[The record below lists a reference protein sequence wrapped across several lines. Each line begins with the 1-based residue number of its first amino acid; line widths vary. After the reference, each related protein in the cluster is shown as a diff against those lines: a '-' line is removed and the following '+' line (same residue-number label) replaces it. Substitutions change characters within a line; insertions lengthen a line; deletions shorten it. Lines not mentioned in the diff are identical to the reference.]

1 MAARSHP
8 NQLKLSRELN
18 SWWTDR
24 TGKSSP
30 APLSYADGVRIR
42 PPGVPFIGLGPH
54 IDAGSLSRW
63 TDPTYQE
70 VYSAVFSG
78 QPELLDSYDLTI
90 RKDAKQAMFPGS
102 AHSRVLRSFQG
113 WTALTGA
120 GPGEGSLM
128 LYPNVKWTIAYVL
141 LRPFFKVP
149 EAAEDIM
156 DASKWTFDAETA
168 WFPGTWKTDSQ
179 LLSPLSHP
187 HLRLHECMVPIPR
200 MNPGDTISWHADMC
214 HAVEVGHN
222 GDHDASVAYIAATP
236 STEENK
242 RYIKAQLEDFLNG
255 VPPEDFRGGSREK
268 SFDGYTGESSI
279 LSGDDGRRAM
289 GFDMLAGA

>member
-1 MAARSHP
+1 M
-8 NQLKLSRELN
+8 SRELN
-18 SWWTDR
+18 SWWTDK
-24 TGKSSP
+24 TNSSSS

-42 PPGVPFIGLGPH
+42 PPGVPFLGLGPH

-63 TDPTYQE
+63 TDPTYQS

-78 QPELLDSYDLTI
+78 QPDLLDNYDLTI

-128 LYPNVKWTIAYVL
+128 LYPNLKWTIAYVM
-141 LRPFFKVP
+141 LRPFFKAP
-149 EAAEDIM
+149 DLEEDIM
-156 DASKWTFDAETA
+156 DAAKWTFDADTP
-168 WFPGTWKTDSQ
+168 WFPGTWKNDSQ

-200 MNPGDTISWHADMC
+200 MDPGDTVWWHADMC
-214 HAVEVGHN
+214 HAVEVDHN

-236 STEENK
+236 STLENK
-242 RYIKAQLEDFLNG
+242 RYIKGQLEDFLNG
-255 VPPEDFRGGSREK
+255 FPPEDFRSGSREMF
-268 SFDGYTGESSI
+268 FDGFPGENGI
-279 LSGDDGRRAM
+279 LGGEEGRRAM
-289 GFDMLAGA
+289 GFDLLGTA